1 MLRSLTH
8 FWRINLAVALGI
20 AVATAVLTG
29 ALIVGDSVRGSL
41 KDLSLSRLGKIDHA
55 LVSERFFRARLGSDL
70 KNALDDRFADV
81 VPAISLSGTA
91 IHANARTRA
100 SRVQIQGI
108 DHRFA
113 TLFDHPLPELEREA
127 TFPPVVINASLQRE
141 LNAQLGDPILLS
153 FEQLGD
159 IHRESLFGRTS
170 DALQTVRLTLVA
182 VLPDKGMGRFG
193 LIARQTVP
201 RNAYLSLPVLQR
213 ALGQPNRVNALLVS
227 GAPNAASA
235 LQTALSRIATPADL
249 GLVIRRGADHFAIE
263 STQFILQA
271 HTAEAIQ
278 TLAAELNAPAMSI
291 LTYLAN
297 TAQIGTRELPYF
309 TISAMDI
316 ASRGA
321 FHLMSGSTQLGET
334 DILLNAWA
342 AEDLDAQIG
351 DEVNLAY
358 YEVAP
363 GEKFLTRKATFQV
376 KGIVAMTG
384 LGADETLT
392 PDYPGLAD
400 ATNMADWEAPFPLD
414 LNRVRPRD
422 EDYWDLYRDA
432 PKAFVSAG
440 TGQRLWKNRFGA
452 FTGIRIGPIAGQSLE
467 ATLEQFR
474 ARLPRAI
481 APASVGL
488 GFQPVMQQ
496 GIAASEGA
504 TDFSGLF
511 IGFSQFLI
519 ISAALLVGL
528 LFRLSVE
535 QRGNEVGLRM
545 VSGYTGKKIRR
556 QFSREGLGLACVGGI
571 LGLAGGVAYA
581 QLIMVGLRTHWV
593 SAVGTAELALHLHA
607 GSLLLGYAIS
617 LAVVLMAIWLTL
629 RRLGNIPIRA
639 LLAGITEGARAK
651 PRTKGY
657 ALISLALAALALAG
671 AVMVGPAEGATLFFV
686 SGALWMVAGLCFLSR
701 HLRRGPGALGKGAM
715 GMGIQNSSRQP
726 ARSLACASLI
736 GCACFVLIATGANR
750 RADLGQTIGQAKASG
765 TGGFALIAETD
776 APIYHDFHTQAG
788 QFELGFSQ
796 ADAEQLARAEIIPL
810 RVLPGED
817 ASCLNLY
824 RPESPRVLG
833 VPESLIQRGGFAFQ
847 QTATTMENP
856 WAALSQ
862 DLGTGVIPAIGD
874 YNSAMWILHKQLGD
888 DIAIKNDRGEDVTLR
903 LVGFLKTSI
912 FQSEVLISERH
923 FLQHFP
929 EQSGYR
935 AFLIDAQ
942 QPDTLAALLENRLK
956 DFGLDATPTTQK
968 LAHFQTVENT
978 YLATF
983 QTLGGLGLLLG
994 TLGLG
999 IVLLRN
1005 VIERRGELAILRAFG
1020 FRRALLSRMLLAEN
1034 GFLLLAGLGIG
1045 SLSALIAV
1053 APHLIAHGALVPWAS
1068 LALTLALIYATG
1080 LIASAIAVSF
1090 ALRTP
1095 LLPAL
1100 KQEI

>member
-1 MLRSLTH
+1 MFRSLTY

-55 LVSERFFRARLGSDL
+55 LVSERFFRARLAGDL
-70 KNALDDRFADV
+70 AHVLDDRFADV
-81 VPAISLSGTA
+81 VPAIRLGGTA

-113 TLFDHPLPELEREA
+113 RLFDRALPELERA
-127 TFPPVVINASLQRE
+127 STFPPVVINASLQRE
-141 LNAQLGDPILLS
+141 LNARVGDPILLS

-159 IHRESLFGRTS
+159 IHRESLFGRAA
-170 DALQTVRLTLVA
+170 DALQTLRLTLAA

-193 LIARQTVP
+193 LHSHQTVP

-213 ALGQPNRVNALLVS
+213 ALGQPARVNALLVS
-227 GAPNAASA
+227 GAADATSD
-235 LQTALSRIATPADL
+235 LQATLSRIATPDDL
-249 GLVIRRGADHFAIE
+249 GLVIRRGDDHFAIE
-263 STQFILQA
+263 SAQFILKA
-271 HTAEAIQ
+271 HAAEAIQ
-278 TLAAELNAPAMSI
+278 TLAAELDAPSMSI

-297 TAQIGTRELPYF
+297 TAQIGMRELPYA
-309 TISAMDI
+309 TISAID
-316 ASRGA
+316 AGR
-321 FHLMSGSTQLGET
+321 LGSFDLAAGSSQLGEN
-334 DILLNAWA
+334 DLLLNAWA
-342 AEDLDAQIG
+342 AEDLNAQIG
-351 DEVNLAY
+351 DDVKLAY

-363 GEKFLTRKATFQV
+363 GEKFLTRWATFQL

-384 LGADETLT
+384 LGADETLS
-392 PDYPGLAD
+392 PDYPGLGDAAD
-400 ATNMADWEAPFPLD
+400 MADWEAPFPMD

-422 EDYWDLYRDA
+422 EDYWDAYRDA
-432 PKAFVSAG
+432 PKAFVSAA

-452 FTGIRIGPIAGQSLE
+452 FTGIRIGPSDGQSLE
-467 ATLEQFR
+467 TTLGQFR
-474 ARLPRAI
+474 DRLPRAI
-481 APASVGL
+481 AAESVGL
-488 GFQPVMQQ
+488 AFQPVKQQ

-535 QRGNEVGLRM
+535 RRGREVGMRM
-545 VSGYTGKKIRR
+545 VSGYTAKKIRR
-556 QFSREGLGLACVGGI
+556 QFSREGLALACVGGI

-581 QLIMVGLRTHWV
+581 HLIMVGLRTHWV
-593 SAVGTAELALHLHA
+593 DAVGTSELALHIHA

-617 LAVVLMAIWLTL
+617 LAVVLLAISLTL
-629 RRLGNIPIRA
+629 RRLGSISIRA
-639 LLAGITEGARAK
+639 LLSGITEARAK
-651 PRTKGY
+651 PRTTWY
-657 ALISLALAALALAG
+657 ALYSIAFASLALTAAIVAG
-671 AVMVGPAEGATLFFV
+671 PSEGAILFFI
-686 SGALWMVAGLCFLSR
+686 SGALWMVAGLCFLS
-701 HLRRGPGALGKGAM
+701 LRLKRGPTALGKGAM
-715 GMGIQNSSRQP
+715 GMGIQNSGRQP
-726 ARSLACASLI
+726 ARSLLCASLI

-750 RADLGQTIGQAKASG
+750 RTDLGQNIAQNKASG

-776 APIYHDFHTQAG
+776 APIYHDFHSQDG
-788 QFELGFSQ
+788 QFELGFSR
-796 ADAEQLARAEIIPL
+796 ADAEHLVQAEIIPL
-810 RVLPGED
+810 RVLPGDD

-824 RPESPRVLG
+824 RPENPRVLG

-847 QTATTMENP
+847 QTLDVMENP
-856 WAALSQ
+856 WAALSR
-862 DLGTGVIPAIGD
+862 DLGAGVIPAIGD
-874 YNSAMWILHKQLGD
+874 YNSAMWILHKRLGE
-888 DIAIKNDRGEDVTLR
+888 DIAIKNDRGEAVTLR
-903 LVGFLKTSI
+903 LVALLKTSI

-935 AFLIDAQ
+935 AFLIDAP

-956 DFGLDATPTTQK
+956 DLGLDATQTAQK

-978 YLATF
+978 YLSTF

-994 TLGLG
+994 TIGLG

-1005 VIERRGELAILRAFG
+1005 AMERRGELAVLRAFG

-1034 GFLLLAGLGIG
+1034 GFLMLAGLGIG

-1053 APHLIAHGALVPWAS
+1053 APHLITYGALVPWAS
-1068 LALTLALIYATG
+1068 LGLTLALIYATG
-1080 LIASAIAVSF
+1080 LIASAIAAFF
-1090 ALRTP
+1090 ALRAP

-1100 KQEI
+1100 KREI

>member
-55 LVSERFFRARLGSDL
+55 LVSERFFRARLASDL

-113 TLFDHPLPELEREA
+113 SLFDHPLPELEREA

-141 LNAQLGDPILLS
+141 LNAQLGAPILLS

-170 DALQTVRLTLVA
+170 DALQTVRLTLAA

-297 TAQIGTRELPYF
+297 TAQLGTRELPYF

-316 ASRGA
+316 APRDA
-321 FHLMSGSTQLGET
+321 FHLMSGSTQLGEN

-440 TGQRLWKNRFGA
+440 TGQRLWKSRFGA

-467 ATLEQFR
+467 ATIEQFR
-474 ARLPRAI
+474 GRLPRAI
-481 APASVGL
+481 APESVGL

-545 VSGYTGKKIRR
+545 VSGYTAKKIRR

-593 SAVGTAELALHLHA
+593 SAVGTSELALHLHA

-617 LAVVLMAIWLTL
+617 LAVVLVAIWLTL
-629 RRLGNIPIRA
+629 RRLGSISIRA

-657 ALISLALAALALAG
+657 ALISLALAAVALAG
-671 AVMVGPAEGATLFFV
+671 AVMVGPAEGATLFFF

-715 GMGIQNSSRQP
+715 GMGIQNSNRQP

-750 RADLGQTIGQAKASG
+750 RADLGQNIGQAKASG

-903 LVGFLKTSI
+903 LVGLLKTSI

-956 DFGLDATPTTQK
+956 DLGLDATPTAQK

-1034 GFLLLAGLGIG
+1034 GFLMLAGLGIG

>member
-1 MLRSLTH
+1 MLRSLTY

-55 LVSERFFRARLGSDL
+55 LVSERFFRARLASDL
-70 KNALDDRFADV
+70 KNALDDRFAAV
-81 VPAISLSGTA
+81 VPAISLNGTA

-113 TLFDHPLPELEREA
+113 SLFDHPLPELEREA
-127 TFPPVVINASLQRE
+127 TFPPVVINAALQRE

-170 DALQTVRLTLVA
+170 DALQTVRLTLAA

-235 LQTALSRIATPADL
+235 LQTALSRIATPDDL

-297 TAQIGTRELPYF
+297 TAQLGPRELPYF
-309 TISAMDI
+309 TISAMDS
-316 ASRGA
+316 APRGA
-321 FHLMSGSTQLGET
+321 FHLMSGSSQLGET

-342 AEDLDAQIG
+342 AEDLDAQVG
-351 DEVNLAY
+351 DGVNLAY

-363 GEKFLTRKATFQV
+363 GEKFLTRWATFQV

-392 PDYPGLAD
+392 PDYPGLGD
-400 ATNMADWEAPFPLD
+400 AANIADWEAPFPLD

-422 EDYWDLYRDA
+422 EDYWDMYRDA

-440 TGQRLWKNRFGA
+440 TGQRLWKSRFGA

-467 ATLEQFR
+467 STLEQFR

-519 ISAALLVGL
+519 IAAALLVGL

-535 QRGNEVGLRM
+535 QRGKEVGLRL
-545 VSGYTGKKIRR
+545 VSGYTAKKIRR

-581 QLIMVGLRTHWV
+581 HLIMVGLRTHWV
-593 SAVGTAELALHLHA
+593 SAVGTSELALHIHA

-617 LAVVLMAIWLTL
+617 LAVVLMAIWITL
-629 RRLGNIPIRA
+629 RRLGSISIRA

-701 HLRRGPGALGKGAM
+701 HLRRGPGALGKGAL

-750 RADLGQTIGQAKASG
+750 RADLGQNIGQAKASG
-765 TGGFALIAETD
+765 AGGFALIAETD
-776 APIYHDFHTQAG
+776 APIYHDLQAQAG

-796 ADAEQLARAEIIPL
+796 ADAEHLARAEIIPL

-824 RPESPRVLG
+824 RPENPRVLG

-847 QTATTMENP
+847 QTAMENP

-862 DLGTGVIPAIGD
+862 DLGAGVIPAIGD
-874 YNSAMWILHKQLGD
+874 YNSAMWILHKRLGD
-888 DIAIKNDRGEDVTLR
+888 DIAIKNDRGEAVTLR
-903 LVGFLKTSI
+903 LVGLLKTSI

-935 AFLIDAQ
+935 AFLIASQ

-956 DFGLDATPTTQK
+956 DLGLDATPTAQK

-1005 VIERRGELAILRAFG
+1005 AIERRGELAILRAFG

-1034 GFLLLAGLGIG
+1034 GFLMLAGLGIG
-1045 SLSALIAV
+1045 SSSALIAV

-1068 LALTLALIYATG
+1068 LGLTLALIYAAG

-1090 ALRTP
+1090 ALRAP

>member
-1 MLRSLTH
+1 MLRSLTY

-55 LVSERFFRARLGSDL
+55 LVSERFFRASLASAL

-81 VPAISLSGTA
+81 VPAIRSGGTA
-91 IHANARTRA
+91 IHATARTRA

-113 TLFDHPLPELEREA
+113 SLFDRALPELERGSP
-127 TFPPVVINASLQRE
+127 FPPVVINASLQRE
-141 LNAQLGDPILLS
+141 LNAQIGDPILLS
-153 FEQLGD
+153 FEQIGD
-159 IHRESLFGRTS
+159 IHRESLFGRAT
-170 DALQTVRLTLVA
+170 DALQTLRLTLAA
-182 VLPDKGMGRFG
+182 VLPDEGMGRFG
-193 LIARQTVP
+193 LHSHQTVP
-201 RNAYLSLPVLQR
+201 HNAYLSLPVLQR
-213 ALGQPNRVNALLVS
+213 ALGQPDRVNALLVS
-227 GAPNAASA
+227 GAPDATSD
-235 LQTALSRIATPADL
+235 LQAALSRIATPDDL

-263 STQFILQA
+263 SAQFILKA

-278 TLAAELNAPAMSI
+278 ALAAELDAPSMSI

-309 TISAMDI
+309 TISAMD
-316 ASRGA
+316 APRGA
-321 FHLMSGSTQLGET
+321 FSVMSGSSQLGEN

-342 AEDLDAQIG
+342 AEDLNAQVG
-351 DEVNLAY
+351 DEVKLAY

-363 GEKFLTRKATFQV
+363 GEKFLTRWATFRV

-392 PDYPGLAD
+392 PDYPGLGD
-400 ATNMADWEAPFPLD
+400 AANMADWEAPFPLD

-422 EDYWDLYRDA
+422 EAYWDAYRDA
-432 PKAFVSAG
+432 PKAFVSAA
-440 TGQRLWKNRFGA
+440 TGQRLWKSRFGA
-452 FTGIRIGPIAGQSLE
+452 FTGIRIGPIDGHSAALE
-467 ATLEQFR
+467 HFR
-474 ARLPRAI
+474 DRLPHAI
-481 APASVGL
+481 APESVGL
-488 GFQPVMQQ
+488 AFRPVKQQ
-496 GIAASEGA
+496 GIAASAGA

-535 QRGNEVGLRM
+535 QRGREVGLRM
-545 VSGYTGKKIRR
+545 VSGYAAKKIRR
-556 QFSREGLGLACVGGI
+556 QFSREGLVLACIGGI

-581 QLIMVGLRTHWV
+581 HLIMVGLRTHWV
-593 SAVGTAELALHLHA
+593 DAVGTSELALHIHA

-617 LAVVLMAIWLTL
+617 LAVVLLAIHLTL
-629 RRLGNIPIRA
+629 RRLGSISVRA
-639 LLAGITEGARAK
+639 LLSGITEAARAK

-657 ALISLALAALALAG
+657 ALISLALAAATLIG
-671 AVMVGPAEGATLFFV
+671 AVMIGPSEGAIPFFI
-686 SGALWMVAGLCFLSR
+686 SGALWMVAGLCFLSL
-701 HLRRGPGALGKGAM
+701 HLKRGPCALGKGAM
-715 GMGIQNSSRQP
+715 GMGIQNSGRQP
-726 ARSLACASLI
+726 ARSLLCASLI

-750 RADLGQTIGQAKASG
+750 RTDLAQNIAQNKASG

-776 APIYHDFHTQAG
+776 APVYHDFHSQDG
-788 QFELGFSQ
+788 QFELGFSR
-796 ADAEQLARAEIIPL
+796 ADAEHLARAEIIPL

-824 RPESPRVLG
+824 RPENPRVLG

-847 QTATTMENP
+847 QTLDEMENP
-856 WAALSQ
+856 WAALSR
-862 DLGTGVIPAIGD
+862 DLGAGVVPAIGD
-874 YNSAMWILHKQLGD
+874 YNSAMWILHKQLGE
-888 DIAIKNDRGEDVTLR
+888 DIIIKNEAGEDVTLR
-903 LVGFLKTSI
+903 LVALLKTSI

-942 QPDTLAALLENRLK
+942 RPDTLAALLENRLK
-956 DFGLDATPTTQK
+956 DLGLDATPTAQK

-978 YLATF
+978 YLSTF

-1005 VIERRGELAILRAFG
+1005 AMERRGELAILRAFG

-1034 GFLLLAGLGIG
+1034 GFLMLAGLGIG

-1080 LIASAIAVSF
+1080 LIASAIAAFF
-1090 ALRTP
+1090 ALRAP

-1100 KQEI
+1100 KREI

>member
-1 MLRSLTH
+1 MLRSLTY

-20 AVATAVLTG
+20 AVGTAVLTG

-55 LVSERFFRARLGSDL
+55 LVSERFFRARLASDL
-70 KNALDDRFADV
+70 KNALDDRFAAV

-91 IHANARTRA
+91 IHADARTRA

-113 TLFDHPLPELEREA
+113 NLFDHPLPELEREA
-127 TFPPVVINASLQRE
+127 TFPPVVINAALQRE
-141 LNAQLGDPILLS
+141 LGAQLGDPILLS

-170 DALQTVRLTLVA
+170 DALQTVRLTLAA

-213 ALGQPNRVNALLVS
+213 ALGQPNRVNALFVS

-235 LQTALSRIATPADL
+235 LQTALSQIATPDDL

-263 STQFILQA
+263 STQFILRA

-278 TLAAELNAPAMSI
+278 TLAADLDAPAMSI

-309 TISAMDI
+309 TISALDI
-316 ASRGA
+316 GPLGA
-321 FHLMSGSTQLGET
+321 FHLTSGSAQLGET

-342 AEDLDAQIG
+342 AEDLDAQVG
-351 DEVNLAY
+351 DEVDLAY

-363 GEKFLTRKATFQV
+363 GEKFLTRRATFQV

-440 TGQRLWKNRFGA
+440 AGQRLWKSRFGA

-474 ARLPRAI
+474 DRLPRAI

-488 GFQPVMQQ
+488 GFEPVMQR

-535 QRGNEVGLRM
+535 QRGKEVGLRM
-545 VSGYTGKKIRR
+545 VSGYAAKKIRR

-571 LGLAGGVAYA
+571 LGLAGGVGYA
-581 QLIMVGLRTHWV
+581 HLIMVGLRTHWV
-593 SAVGTAELALHLHA
+593 SAVGTSELALHIHA
-607 GSLLLGYAIS
+607 SSLLLGYAIS
-617 LAVVLMAIWLTL
+617 LAVVLLAIWLTL
-629 RRLGNIPIRA
+629 RRLGSISIRA

-657 ALISLALAALALAG
+657 ALISLALAAVALAG
-671 AVMVGPAEGATLFFV
+671 AVVVGPSEGATLFFI

-701 HLRRGPGALGKGAM
+701 HLRRGPQALGKGAM

-736 GCACFVLIATGANR
+736 GCACFVLVATGANR
-750 RADLGQTIGQAKASG
+750 RADLGQNIGRDKASG

-776 APIYHDFHTQAG
+776 APIYHDFHARAG

-796 ADAEQLARAEIIPL
+796 ADAEHLARAEIIPL

-824 RPESPRVLG
+824 RPENPRVLG

-847 QTATTMENP
+847 QTAVENP
-856 WAALSQ
+856 WAALSR
-862 DLGTGVIPAIGD
+862 DLGAGVIPAIGD

-888 DIAIKNDRGEDVTLR
+888 EIAIKNDRGEDVTLR
-903 LVGFLKTSI
+903 LVGLLKTSI

-942 QPDTLAALLENRLK
+942 RPDTLAALLENRLK
-956 DFGLDATPTTQK
+956 DLGLDATPTAQK

-1034 GFLLLAGLGIG
+1034 GFLMLAGLGIG

-1053 APHLIAHGALVPWAS
+1053 APHLITHGALVPWAS
-1068 LALTLALIYATG
+1068 LGLTLALIYATG

-1090 ALRTP
+1090 ALRAP

-1100 KQEI
+1100 KREI

>member
-1 MLRSLTH
+1 MFRSLTH

-55 LVSERFFRARLGSDL
+55 LVSERFFRARLASDL

-113 TLFDHPLPELEREA
+113 SLFDHPLPELEREA

-170 DALQTVRLTLVA
+170 DALQTVRLTLAA

-213 ALGQPNRVNALLVS
+213 VLGQPNRVNALLVS

-235 LQTALSRIATPADL
+235 LQTALSRIATPTDL

-316 ASRGA
+316 APRGA
-321 FHLMSGSTQLGET
+321 FHLMSGSSQLGET

-342 AEDLDAQIG
+342 AEDLHAQVG

-440 TGQRLWKNRFGA
+440 TGQRLWKSRFGA
-452 FTGIRIGPIAGQSLE
+452 FTGIRIVPIAGQSLE

-545 VSGYTGKKIRR
+545 VSGYTAKKIRR
-556 QFSREGLGLACVGGI
+556 QFSLEGLGLACVGGI

-629 RRLGNIPIRA
+629 RRLGSISIRA
-639 LLAGITEGARAK
+639 LLAGITEGTRAK

-701 HLRRGPGALGKGAM
+701 YLRRGPGAIGKGAM

-776 APIYHDFHTQAG
+776 APIYHDFHAQAG

-824 RPESPRVLG
+824 RPENPRVLG

-903 LVGFLKTSI
+903 LVGLLKTSI

-956 DFGLDATPTTQK
+956 DLGLDATPTAQK

-1034 GFLLLAGLGIG
+1034 GFLMLAGLGIG

-1090 ALRTP
+1090 ALRAP